1 MGSHPG
7 RCWQMSSWDQLL
19 KRQAQERRKFLQ
31 SLSDKGL
38 SLGEGAKATSMTPS
52 GFAHMLKREG
62 ITWKRHTGN
71 PIGGSKPRH
80 SPDDYKN
87 CAEKGMTIA
96 ETSAHLNVSFN
107 AVRDMAGRHE
117 IKFRDARKWDPRSR
131 PRGKYVY

>member
-1 MGSHPG
+1 
-7 RCWQMSSWDQLL
+7 MSSWDQLL
-19 KRQAQERRKFLQ
+19 KRQAKERRKFLQ
-31 SLSDKGL
+31 SLADKGF

-62 ITWKRHTGN
+62 IPWKRHASG
-71 PIGGSKPRH
+71 IGGTKPRN
-80 SPDDYKN
+80 SVDDYKK